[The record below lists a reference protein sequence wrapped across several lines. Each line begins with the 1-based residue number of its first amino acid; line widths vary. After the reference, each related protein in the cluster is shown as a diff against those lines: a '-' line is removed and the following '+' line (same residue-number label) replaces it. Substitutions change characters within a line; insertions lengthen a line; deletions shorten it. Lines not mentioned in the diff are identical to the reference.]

1 MKATR
6 KKLLFYDVLIGFGT
20 LLIYPILLHLSFSQ
34 QLSGK
39 VLSSISEASLVKS
52 QLGISVLWY
61 LLAVFISHM
70 VAFLT
75 VWWLTCVFL
84 EKIRNERSFI
94 LSGVCIMCVFAL
106 WCYIANASY
115 FPNSQSASVVNFF
128 LKWEYSQFS
137 FILFN
142 ILVGLYIFISLWR
155 TVKNLNPAELLRRI
169 KATRFSVAGAVT
181 GGIIVLLVVILPVRG
196 IFANL
201 HNFTK
206 APKNG
211 SLQAEK
217 PDIILLGID
226 SLRPDFLDAGES
238 IVEIP
243 NIRGFVDDSLQF
255 KTAYTPLARTYPA
268 WNAILTG
275 AYPGNNGA
283 VFNLI
288 DNGYRNTEMTT
299 LATRLKN
306 AGYETVYATDEKR
319 FSNIDE
325 SFGFD
330 RILGPP
336 MGAADFLLGTINDFP
351 LSNLIV
357 NTPFGRILFPYSYGN
372 RAASV
377 TYEPDTFLSLIK
389 NDLENNDEQPSLL
402 CIHLCLCHWPY
413 KWRKSYTPIIP
424 NTNNTDELR
433 YLQSLEAVDRQ
444 FGQLLTILKNKGY
457 FENAVVVLLSD
468 HGEGLSTD
476 NNQIDASDGSRRSL
490 FGATVGHGT
499 DILNRKQYEVVLAYR
514 GVGEREMATGVSMQT
529 AGLIDIAPTLLDLV
543 DLSPEKPKQFD
554 GISLRPWLEDA
565 DLKPYSRYF
574 FVETG
579 LSIPS
584 ILSATPNMAK
594 AISEGYTHY
603 QVLSNGRV
611 VIKDESIALFVS
623 QKQYAVYFEDLSF
636 VRIPNKKGN
645 DYREV
650 FVNNKSAEYFEA
662 DRFKEKDLV
671 GMKIALNEYLEETE

>member
-6 KKLLFYDVLIGFGT
+6 KKLLLYDLLIGFGT
-20 LLIYPILLHLSFSQ
+20 LLIYPIVLRLSFSQ
-34 QLSGK
+34 ELSSK

-61 LLAVFISHM
+61 LLAVLISHM

-94 LSGVCIMCVFAL
+94 LSGVCIMSVFAL

-115 FPNSQSASVVNFF
+115 FPNSQSASVANSF
-128 LKWEYSQFS
+128 LKWKYSQVS

-155 TVKNLNPAELLRRI
+155 TVKNSNPAELLRCI
-169 KATRFSVAGAVT
+169 KATRFSVGASVI
-181 GGIIVLLVVILPVRG
+181 GGIILLLVVILPVRG

-201 HNFTK
+201 GVFTK
-206 APKNG
+206 APNSG
-211 SLQAEK
+211 SLQEEE

-226 SLRPDFLDAGES
+226 SLRPDCLDAGES
-238 IVEIP
+238 IVEMP

-330 RILGPP
+330 SILGPP

-351 LSNLIV
+351 FSNLIV
-357 NTPFGRILFPYSYGN
+357 NTRLGRILFPYSYGN

-377 TYEPDTFLSLIK
+377 TYEPDTFLSLIE

-402 CIHLCLCHWPY
+402 CIHLCLSHWPY
-413 KWRKSYTPIIP
+413 KWRTSYTSIIP
-424 NTNNTDELR
+424 NTNTDELR

-476 NNQIDASDGSRRSL
+476 NNQIGASDGSSRSL
-490 FGATVGHGT
+490 FGATLGHGT
-499 DILNRKQYEVVLAYR
+499 DVLNRKQYEVVLAYR
-514 GVGEREMATGVSMQT
+514 GVGERAMGTGVSMQT

-543 DLSPEKPKQFD
+543 DLSPEKSQQFD

-574 FVETG
+574 LVETG
-579 LSIPS
+579 LSIQS

-594 AISEGYTHY
+594 AFSEGNTYY
-603 QVLSNGRV
+603 RVLSNGRV
-611 VIKDESIALFVS
+611 VIKDESIPLLVS

-636 VRIPNKKGN
+636 ARIPNKKGN
-645 DYREV
+645 DYKEV
-650 FVNNKSAEYFEA
+650 FVDNKSAEYFEA

-671 GMKIALNEYLEETE
+671 GMKVALNEYLEETE

>member
-6 KKLLFYDVLIGFGT
+6 QRLLIYDLLIGFGT
-20 LLIYPILLHLSFSQ
+20 LLIYPILLRLSFSQ
-34 QLSGK
+34 ALSGK

-61 LLAVFISHM
+61 LLAVFISHIG
-70 VAFLT
+70 VFLT

-84 EKIRNERSFI
+84 KKIRNERSFI
-94 LSGVCIMCVFAL
+94 LSGLCIMCVFVL

-115 FPNSQSASVVNFF
+115 FPNSQSASVVNSF
-128 LKWEYSQFS
+128 LKWQYSQFF

-142 ILVGLYIFISLWR
+142 MLVGLYIFISFWR
-155 TVKNLNPAELLRRI
+155 TVKNSNPAELLRRI
-169 KATRFSVAGAVT
+169 KATGVSAGASVMC
-181 GGIIVLLVVILPVRG
+181 GIILLLVVILPVRSL
-196 IFANL
+196 FANL
-201 HNFTK
+201 DNFIK
-206 APKNG
+206 APNSG
-211 SLQAEK
+211 SLQEEK

-226 SLRPDFLDAGES
+226 SLRPDCLDAGDS
-238 IVEIP
+238 TVEMP

-275 AYPGNNGA
+275 AYPGHNGA

-288 DNGYRNTEMTT
+288 ENGYRNTEMAT
-299 LATRLKN
+299 LATRLKE

-319 FSNIDE
+319 FSNVDE

-357 NTPFGRILFPYSYGN
+357 NTRLGRILFPYSYGN

-377 TYEPDTFLSLIK
+377 TYEPDTFLSLIE
-389 NDLENNDEQPSLL
+389 NDLENNDEQPSFL
-402 CIHLCLCHWPY
+402 CIHLCLSHWPY
-413 KWRKSYTPIIP
+413 EWRTSYTPIIS
-424 NTNNTDELR
+424 NTNTDKLR
-433 YLQSLEAVDRQ
+433 YLQSLETVDRQ

-490 FGATVGHGT
+490 FGATMGHGT
-499 DILNRKQYEVVLAYR
+499 DVLNRKQYEVVLAFK
-514 GVGEREMATGVSMQT
+514 GVGERVMATGVSMQT

-565 DLKPYSRYF
+565 DLKTYSRYF
-574 FVETG
+574 LVETG
-579 LSIPS
+579 FSIPS
-584 ILSATPNMAK
+584 ILSAAPNMAE
-594 AISEGYTHY
+594 AFSEGNTHY
-603 QVLSNGRV
+603 RVRSNGRV
-611 VIKDESIALFVS
+611 VIKDESMPLLVS

-645 DYREV
+645 GYKEV
-650 FVNNKSAEYFEA
+650 FVDNKSAEYFEP
-662 DRFKEKDLV
+662 DRFKGKDLV
-671 GMKIALNEYLEETE
+671 GMKVALNEYLEETE